1 VTADMQGAAVTIFFC
16 GTPSSDLE
24 HLRHLAGCLGI
35 DAVLVDI
42 DTPAFCERF
51 ATEVL
56 AAPRGSAVLDAVSL
70 AKGCSQDSIQKLR
83 KLLLDNEVCLLVLAR
98 LGDDV
103 TTRFLRTLLGR
114 NLAFIELP
122 GSDSPV
128 SFTSEGR
135 HHSRELSGHSYPRAV
150 GPAIGLDR
158 NSSATTASVMT
169 IGTMPT
175 FSQIRFGRTTAFLW
189 CTPHV
194 FDVLRPLR
202 AEIEFE
208 TAADQYVPFMIFLRA
223 AFGDRCWHSASVGAD
238 LIIDDPLLRRK
249 YGFLDFAQLL
259 PSAREHKYHVTVAFI
274 PWNWWRSRAKHSRL
288 FVEHTSCFS
297 VCVHGCDH
305 TQNEFASPSYEDLL
319 GRAFVATERMRRHER
334 STGIKWDPVMVCP
347 QERYSLE
354 ALKALSASKRFIAVA
369 NSACIPRN
377 LTEPRVRG
385 ADLLLPAQDAFFGL
399 PILKRHY
406 SNAMPEF
413 AMGLFLGKPAV
424 LAAHHELFKEGTA
437 AIERFVAD
445 LKALRSDIQW
455 MSTDALAMR
464 THLQR
469 RVSDNLREL
478 RFFTDTFQFFPSA
491 DGPACYRAIKRLP
504 MDAAVSQVL
513 LNGRCIPHRRDG
525 DVLTVDFT
533 LGRVEPVRIDIV
545 SPLPVVNLDYQ
556 SGAGYQLSVAMRR
569 ALSEFRDN
577 VIARHRLP
585 LTIARFLART
595 TGQSA

>member
-1 VTADMQGAAVTIFFC
+1 VNADMQLAAVPIFFC
-16 GTPSSDLE
+16 GTPSSDLD

-51 ATEVL
+51 ASEVL
-56 AAPRGSAVLDAVSL
+56 AAPRGSAVLDAASL
-70 AKGCSQDSIQKLR
+70 ARGCSQDGIQDLLQ
-83 KLLLDNEVCLLVLAR
+83 LLLDNEIRLLVLAR

-114 NLAFIELP
+114 DLAFVELP
-122 GSDSPV
+122 SSDSPV
-128 SFTSEGR
+128 SFTRQGR
-135 HHSRELSGHSYPRAV
+135 LHSRELAGHSYPRAV

-158 NSSATTASVMT
+158 DSSVTTESVMT

-175 FSQIRFGRTTAFLW
+175 FSQISLGRTTAFLW

-194 FDVLRPLR
+194 FNVMRPLR

-208 TAADQYVPFMIFLRA
+208 TASDQYVPFMMFLRA
-223 AFGDRCWHSASVGAD
+223 AFGDQCWHSASVGAD
-238 LIIDDPLLRRK
+238 LIIDDPLLRRT
-249 YGFLDFAQLL
+249 YGFVDFAQLL
-259 PSAREHKYHVTVAFI
+259 PSARQHKYHVTVAFI

-288 FVEHTSCFS
+288 FVEHASCFS

-354 ALKALSASKRFIAVA
+354 ALQALAASKRFIAVA

-424 LAAHHELFKEGTA
+424 LAAHHELFKGGAA

-455 MSTDALAMR
+455 MSTDAIAMG

-469 RVSDNLREL
+469 RAPGNLREL
-478 RFFTDTFQFFPSA
+478 RFFTDTFQFLPSA
-491 DGPACYRAIKRLP
+491 DGPACYRAMKRLP
-504 MDAAVSQVL
+504 RDAAVSQVL
-513 LNGRCIPHRRDG
+513 LNGRRIPHRRDG
-525 DVLTVDFT
+525 DLLTVEFT
-533 LGRVEPVRIDIV
+533 LERAEPVRIDIE
-545 SPLPVVNLDYQ
+545 SPLPAANVGYQ

-577 VIARHRLP
+577 VIARYGLP
-585 LTIARFLART
+585 LKIARFLARA